1 VFRFIYIAFLLFAVA
16 SAAVADQK
24 ARVQVDEPVQIPV
37 AGTSTQLVIART
49 PGGHG
54 KLVVNRS
61 EKVVEIFDMNL
72 NRLEIIKPWQSV
84 SVAESLRDSSV
95 VAISI
100 GGSDF
105 AYVDFAH
112 GTVATVKSE
121 QENQ

>member
-1 VFRFIYIAFLLFAVA
+1 MFRFIYIAFLLFAVA